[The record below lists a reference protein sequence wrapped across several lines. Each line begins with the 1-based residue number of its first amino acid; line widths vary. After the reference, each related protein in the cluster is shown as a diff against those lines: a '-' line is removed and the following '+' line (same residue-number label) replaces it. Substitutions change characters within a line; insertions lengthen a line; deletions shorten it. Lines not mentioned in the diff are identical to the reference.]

1 MDRAAT
7 PVLHFVD
14 EGARTRFVDALGAT
28 VVAVEPLANMLQGV
42 PADIPDDV
50 NIVTYVTVRND
61 DCVFCALTQLPDS
74 HGMCH
79 SAGRYNRWFSGNG
92 AFKQVMSVDPT
103 GVQART
109 QPSMHH
115 DDCDYV
121 WTVSRL
127 YRYMGIREEHV
138 ADIIALTEA
147 VATTRRPVDRVIT
160 RIRASD
166 FLELLAAGDNTRR
179 YPVPE
184 PRDDKVELDERVT
197 KRLKTELHKA
207 TDDYYACVACM
218 EYDKGVVLL
227 PCNHIAYCDACF
239 KTMLEKTS
247 VPKNC
252 PLCRED
258 VKDWISIK
266 F

>member
-1 MDRAAT
+1 MDRAETT

-14 EGARTRFVDALGAT
+14 YEARARFLDALGAT
-28 VVAVEPLANMLQGV
+28 TVAVEPLVNVLPGAPDV
-42 PADIPDDV
+42 PDDV
-50 NIVTYVTVRND
+50 NMVTYVMTLND
-61 DCVFCALTQLPDS
+61 QRVFCALQQLPDS
-74 HGMCH
+74 NGMCH
-79 SAGRYNRWFSGNG
+79 SASTYNAWFANRGY
-92 AFKQVMSVDPT
+92 KKIMSVDPT

-109 QPSMHH
+109 QPSAHH
-115 DDCDYV
+115 ENCEYV

-127 YRYMGIREEHV
+127 YRYMDIREEHV
-138 ADIIALTEA
+138 QDVHALTEA
-147 VATTRRPVDRVIT
+147 IVVRRPVDRVIT
-160 RIRASD
+160 RIRAGD
-166 FLELLAAGDNTRR
+166 FFELFADNISRR

-184 PRDDKVELDERVT
+184 PRDEKVELDERIT
-197 KRLKTELHKA
+197 KRLKTEDELHKA

-218 EYDKGVVLL
+218 EYDKGVVLF
-227 PCNHIAYCDACF
+227 PCNHVPYCDKCF

-247 VPKNC
+247 VPKTC